1 MVNIGIVGY
10 SSGKFDEKI
19 AKALMAI
26 AFDIV
31 EENHPSKEYMVV
43 SGLTDM
49 GIPSIAYNMAK
60 KRGWKTMGVACSQAR
75 DYDCF
80 PVDEEIIEG
89 DEWGDESST
98 FLDQLDVFIR
108 IGGGE
113 QSLEETEAAR
123 SRKKIKGVYEY
134 DLPEKK

>member
-1 MVNIGIVGY
+1 MINIGVVGY
-10 SSGKFDEKI
+10 SGGKFDETI

-31 EENHPSKEYMVV
+31 EENHPDKEYMVV
-43 SGLTDM
+43 SGLTDL

-60 KRGWKTMGVACSQAR
+60 KRKWKTMGIACSQAK

-89 DEWGDESST
+89 DEWGDESKT
-98 FLDQLDVFIR
+98 FLSKLDVFVR
-108 IGGGE
+108 IGGGK
-113 QSLEETEAAR
+113 QSLEETESAKK
-123 SRKKIKGVYEY
+123 SEKIKAVYEY
-134 DLPEKK
+134 DLPEAK